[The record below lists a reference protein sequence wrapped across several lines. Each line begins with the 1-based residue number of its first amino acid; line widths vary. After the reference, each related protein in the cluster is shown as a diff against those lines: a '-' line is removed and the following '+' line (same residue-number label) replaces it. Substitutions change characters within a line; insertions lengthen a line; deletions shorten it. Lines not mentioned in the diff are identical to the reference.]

1 MLNIYRKN
9 NLRRQLNYTKR
20 ISLIIDF
27 EFIKKKKIL
36 LPSLRP
42 AAVILITQLHHNY
55 AY

>member
-27 EFIKKKKIL
+27 EFIKKKIL